1 MGNLIILP
9 VSKPG
14 DRSKSIEVEIRLKTE
29 AMESAR
35 DQIQEVFAKLAVI
48 QDELA
53 RVRICGT

>member
-1 MGNLIILP
+1 MSNLIVFPISNS
-9 VSKPG
+9 V
-14 DRSKSIEVEIRLKTE
+14 DRPKSVEVDVRLKTE

-53 RVRICGT
+53 RARISGT

>member
-1 MGNLIILP
+1 MSNLIVFP

-14 DRSKSIEVEIRLKTE
+14 DLPKSIEVEIRLKTE

-48 QDELA
+48 QGELA
-53 RVRICGT
+53 RLRISGP

>member
-1 MGNLIILP
+1 MSNLIVFP
-9 VSKPG
+9 VSNFV
-14 DRSKSIEVEIRLKTE
+14 DRSKSIEVDIRLKTE

-53 RVRICGT
+53 RVRISGT